1 MKVVKVALYVA
12 SALFM
17 LSAVFAVLPWS
28 TLNAF
33 IAWFGPF
40 AYPDDPLV
48 QYTVRIMLVIF
59 FWLGILMAVAVSQAG
74 KYRFILLIF
83 GLTLLSAAGFALAL
97 VWIHDWPRI
106 FYLDGASAAVVGA
119 LFLIY
124 RRTAP
129 PGTGQKSAGIQRS
142 RQFEQGGSRLGDVG
156 SKKTPS
162 DNASDVNHRSCRYGD
177 REPFRFRVQTGG

>member
-1 MKVVKVALYVA
+1 MKGVKAALYVA

-28 TLNAF
+28 RLNAF

-40 AYPDDPLV
+40 AYPDDPVV

-74 KYRFILLIF
+74 KYRVFLLIF
-83 GLTLLSAAGFALAL
+83 GLTFLSAAGFAPVL
-97 VWIHDWPRI
+97 VWIHGLPWI

-124 RRTAP
+124 RSQAA
-129 PGTGQKSAGIQRS
+129 GT
-142 RQFEQGGSRLGDVG
+142 QGGG
-156 SKKTPS
+156 P
-162 DNASDVNHRSCRYGD
+162 
-177 REPFRFRVQTGG
+177 